1 MNLCSTLTTFQK
13 DIFLAWLK
21 AWWLI
26 RRSTCFFFLY
36 QSHVGWLMRLIGF
49 ICKELV
55 GSYLSSL
62 WAKLSNVIY
71 CWNLQN
77 LQYSVFHSDDC
88 EIACFDITQRGVFKE
103 NFPKSPTLERP
114 NHFCAVACE
123 KVCQLKVI
131 NSYKLTFA
139 VSVGTSEDGAFL
151 DAAEGLEKAPHII
164 FWLLLVEHADKEL
177 SVF

>member
-1 MNLCSTLTTFQK
+1 MGKAFKCHLLLKFTESTVFLC
-13 DIFLAWLK
+13 
-21 AWWLI
+21 
-26 RRSTCFFFLY
+26 
-36 QSHVGWLMRLIGF
+36 
-49 ICKELV
+49 
-55 GSYLSSL
+55 
-62 WAKLSNVIY
+62 N
-71 CWNLQN
+71 
-77 LQYSVFHSDDC
+77 HSDDC

-164 FWLLLVEHADKEL
+164 F
-177 SVF
+177 